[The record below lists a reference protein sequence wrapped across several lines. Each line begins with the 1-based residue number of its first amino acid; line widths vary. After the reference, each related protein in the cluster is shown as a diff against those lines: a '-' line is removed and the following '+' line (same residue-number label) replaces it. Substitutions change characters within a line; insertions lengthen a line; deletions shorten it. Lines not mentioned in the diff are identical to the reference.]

1 MHIIIDGCDGC
12 GKTTLVDR
20 LVKEYKLD
28 KVVMTRE
35 GWKDVQSYEQKCL
48 LDNVVSDRSFISE
61 YVYSNV
67 YSRESKI
74 NPQVFVDLFKK
85 YTSSQINPWLIIIL
99 NGSVDTIMERV
110 NKRGTDEEIRIEVEN
125 KVERYESVG
134 KRLQLMDN
142 KHVLYLDT
150 TYLSELG
157 VFNKVKGFIDDYFK
171 FDD

>member
-1 MHIIIDGCDGC
+1 
-12 GKTTLVDR
+12 
-20 LVKEYKLD
+20 
-28 KVVMTRE
+28 
-35 GWKDVQSYEQKCL
+35 
-48 LDNVVSDRSFISE
+48 
-61 YVYSNV
+61 
-67 YSRESKI
+67 
-74 NPQVFVDLFKK
+74 
-85 YTSSQINPWLIIIL
+85 
-99 NGSVDTIMERV
+99 MERV

-171 FDD
+171 FHD

>member
-1 MHIIIDGCDGC
+1 M
-12 GKTTLVDR
+12 
-20 LVKEYKLD
+20 E
-28 KVVMTRE
+28 
-35 GWKDVQSYEQKCL
+35 
-48 LDNVVSDRSFISE
+48 
-61 YVYSNV
+61 VY
-67 YSRESKI
+67 
-74 NPQVFVDLFKK
+74 KK
-85 YTSSQINPWLIIIL
+85 YTADQISGWVIIIL

-125 KVERYESVG
+125 KIERYESVG